1 LRPCHGTRDLPPA
14 IFYPD
19 AFTMTDR
26 SGPSPVR
33 ILAISGSLRAAS
45 SNRAVVEAARLLAP
59 PGVEVEI
66 YHGLGELPHFNPDVE
81 MGVLPPP
88 VAALRAAVGEAGALL
103 ISSPEYAHGV
113 PGSMKNALDWLVGGP
128 EFVGRPVALVNASP
142 RSVHAQAQLAET
154 VWTMSG
160 VLVEAASVALPLGGR
175 GLDAAGIAADPE
187 LSATLAGALAALAE
201 HVRHFPP
208 PVFD

>member
-1 LRPCHGTRDLPPA
+1 
-14 IFYPD
+14 
-19 AFTMTDR
+19 MTD
-26 SGPSPVR
+26 PSPPPRTLR

-45 SNRAVVEAARLLAP
+45 SNAAVVEAARLLAP
-59 PGVEVEI
+59 AGAEVSI
-66 YHGLGELPHFNPDVE
+66 YRGLGGLPHFNPDVE
-81 MGVLPPP
+81 MGVLPPE
-88 VAALRAAVGEAGALL
+88 VAELRAAVGGADALL
-103 ISSPEYAHGV
+103 VCSPEYAHGV

-128 EFVGRPVALVNASP
+128 EFVAKPVALVNASP

-154 VWTMSG
+154 VKTMSG
-160 VLVEAASVALPLGGR
+160 VLVETACVALPLLGR

-201 HVRHFPP
+201 HVRHFPA